1 MFFFLIDSMILF
13 LIFVI
18 LLFSL
23 YEIKYNEK
31 DFGSINSL
39 KFYIYFVV
47 VCLLLV
53 FYGILKFRF
62 AMNINFLRGV
72 CFFNSFY
79 IVNDLIIFGKCF
91 ILIITII
98 CLLLSYNYFK
108 VERAFFIEY
117 IVFILLAII
126 SIFFFLSANDF
137 FIAYLSIEM
146 QAFCFYI
153 IFSLVKY
160 NNISL
165 EASLKYF
172 ILSVFASAILLFGI
186 SFIYGSCGTLKFFEI
201 SLILFENNSNV
212 LNLYVLGLFFFFFGI
227 LFKLALVP
235 FHY

>member
-1 MFFFLIDSMILF
+1 MFFLLVDCMLLF
-13 LIFVI
+13 SIFVI

-23 YEIKYNEK
+23 YESKYNER

-39 KFYIYFVV
+39 KFYLYFTVS
-47 VCLLLV
+47 CLLLV
-53 FYGILKFRF
+53 LYGILKLRF
-62 AMNINFLRGV
+62 GMSISFLNGV
-72 CFFNSFY
+72 FFFNSFY

-91 ILIITII
+91 VLIVTIV

-108 VERAFFIEY
+108 IKMFFFIEY
-117 IVFILLAII
+117 IIFILLAVI

-137 FIAYLSIEM
+137 FVVYLSIEM

-172 ILSVFASAILLFGI
+172 VLSVFASVILLLGI
-186 SFIYGSCGTLKFFEI
+186 SFIYGFCGTLKFFEI
-201 SLILFENNSNV
+201 SLLFEESLNG
-212 LNLYVLGLFFFFFGI
+212 LNLYMLGLFFFFLGI